1 VNRAKTDKPM
11 IVAGIMSGTSADG
24 VDVVLCRISPI
35 ADDESPRIR
44 LLGLKS
50 YTYTKPVRAEILA
63 LMAGQKRSAA
73 EFGRLNWR
81 LGEVYAECVAA
92 AAEELGVKP
101 ALVGCHG
108 QTIHH
113 ETAPTRFL
121 GSTVRSTWQ
130 IGEAAPI
137 AERMRCPV
145 VSDFRPADL
154 AAGGEG
160 APLVPMLDWC
170 LFRSRTVSR
179 VLQNIGGIGNLSVI
193 PAGASA
199 DRLLAFDTGPG
210 NMIIDQTMQTLLG
223 RRFDRNGAVARRG
236 RVLDKVIAKLL
247 RDPYF
252 SALPPK
258 SCGREQFGT
267 AFTQRFIRIC
277 RQDGGSDTDCVA
289 TATAFTA
296 ESILYAYRQF
306 VAPRLAS
313 DAPQVSVQFCIAG
326 GGAKNGT
333 LMQMLSSGLGALR
346 VKVQTS
352 EELGIPPQA
361 KEAVAFALLAWL
373 TWNGLPGNVPSATGA
388 DRPIVLGKVTNPGGA
403 SLT

>member
-1 VNRAKTDKPM
+1 MKRAKTDKPM

-50 YTYTKPVRAEILA
+50 YTYSKPVRAEILA
-63 LMAGQKRSAA
+63 LMAGETRSAA

-193 PAGASA
+193 PAGAAA

-236 RVLDKVIAKLL
+236 RVLDKVIVKLL
-247 RDPYF
+247 RDRYF

-258 SCGREQFGT
+258 SCGREQFGA
-267 AFTQRFIRIC
+267 AFTQRLIRIC

-296 ESILYAYRQF
+296 ESIRMPTAGSLLRAS
-306 VAPRLAS
+306 PRTRPKHQSVLHRGWR
-313 DAPQVSVQFCIAG
+313 PQN
-326 GGAKNGT
+326 NGT
-333 LMQMLSSGLGALR
+333 LMQMLSSGLGVLR

-352 EELGIPPQA
+352 EELGIPSQA

-373 TWNGLPGNVPSATGA
+373 TWNGVPGNVPSATGA
-388 DRPIVLGKVTNPGGA
+388 DRPIVVGKVTNPGGA

>member
-1 VNRAKTDKPM
+1 
-11 IVAGIMSGTSADG
+11 
-24 VDVVLCRISPI
+24 
-35 ADDESPRIR
+35 
-44 LLGLKS
+44 
-50 YTYTKPVRAEILA
+50 
-63 LMAGQKRSAA
+63 
-73 EFGRLNWR
+73 
-81 LGEVYAECVAA
+81 
-92 AAEELGVKP
+92 
-101 ALVGCHG
+101 
-108 QTIHH
+108 
-113 ETAPTRFL
+113 
-121 GSTVRSTWQ
+121 
-130 IGEAAPI
+130 
-137 AERMRCPV
+137 

-179 VLQNIGGIGNLSVI
+179 VLQNLGGIGNLSVI

-236 RVLDKVIAKLL
+236 RVLDKAIAKLL

-296 ESILYAYRQF
+296 GSILDAYRRF
-306 VAPRLAS
+306 AAPRLAS
-313 DAPQVSVQFCIAG
+313 DAPQAPVQFCIAG